1 MAFEIQPERAP
12 ALELPRSS
20 QTVRVKAI
28 DTTTNMNCKSDCFV
42 WPPIKGHD
50 ELRFTTLCFLIE
62 HQDGSSTKRVLF
74 DLGARK
80 DYWNAAPIAAAMIKS
95 QVPELVIEK
104 GVDEILEESGLPL
117 SMIDAVVWSHWHWD
131 HMGNLSLFPTTV
143 DLVVG
148 PGFTQKMTPGYP
160 DDPNGLV
167 LSKDLSGRKLREPL
181 FDSTIASYKAHD
193 YFGDGSFYLLDV
205 PGHTTGHICGF
216 ARTTPDTF
224 VLLGGDCCHF
234 TGAFRPTRY
243 APMPS
248 VLSDCHLDSLRAQQS
263 LPCTVF
269 TKHHPAVTRTGSGP
283 VGKYNAR
290 RTPFYEISDQ
300 RTSAYSDPC
309 LAQKSIDKMQVLD
322 AHPNILICLA
332 HDPKL
337 MSLFKLFNEDSKADI
352 NDWKERRI
360 KERAL
365 WDFLNEFPRDSK
377 EDAL

>member
-62 HQDGSSTKRVLF
+62 HHDGSSTKRVLF

-117 SMIDAVVWSHWHWD
+117 SMID
-131 HMGNLSLFPTTV
+131 
-143 DLVVG
+143 LVVG

-181 FDSTIASYKAHD
+181 FDSTIASFKAHD

-205 PGHTTGHICGF
+205 PG
-216 ARTTPDTF
+216 D
-224 VLLGGDCCHF
+224 
-234 TGAFRPTRY
+234 Y
-243 APMPS
+243 A
-248 VLSDCHLDSLRAQQS
+248 
-263 LPCTVF
+263 
-269 TKHHPAVTRTGSGP
+269 
-283 VGKYNAR
+283 
-290 RTPFYEISDQ
+290 
-300 RTSAYSDPC
+300 
-309 LAQKSIDKMQVLD
+309 
-322 AHPNILICLA
+322 
-332 HDPKL
+332 
-337 MSLFKLFNEDSKADI
+337 
-352 NDWKERRI
+352 
-360 KERAL
+360 
-365 WDFLNEFPRDSK
+365 
-377 EDAL
+377 